1 MVFRNLINEIKVEET
16 CKICRGEA
24 HKVVSIKPAVSA
36 ETLTR
41 LTSLASPE
49 ESRLFFQKRNAVLTI
64 FGSGNLLINP
74 LTMQCPLCGV
84 LVSLGHFNEVIQSG
98 DKIYAHIDAV
108 HNNKKSSN
116 RGMGYTILQRHT
128 EYRNNNRK
136 CDTPQLIVCTSDK
149 VHGIKDVQV
158 MGTSSKVKSPFD
170 LTKVESKFTFKGIKT
185 CEEEGCTVLDVT
197 RKCSAEEFGNL
208 FKTFLP
214 HVRVNENNQ
223 LVSFKPNT
231 SLQVLD
237 IENATKNG

>member
-1 MVFRNLINEIKVEET
+1 MPIL
-16 CKICRGEA
+16 
-24 HKVVSIKPAVSA
+24 
-36 ETLTR
+36 
-41 LTSLASPE
+41 
-49 ESRLFFQKRNAVLTI
+49 
-64 FGSGNLLINP
+64 
-74 LTMQCPLCGV
+74 MQCTTIR
-84 LVSLGHFNEVIQSG
+84 NQATKEMAWAIQSCK
-98 DKIYAHIDAV
+98 DIYRV
-108 HNNKKSSN
+108 QKQQQEM
-116 RGMGYTILQRHT
+116 RYTT
-128 EYRNNNRK
+128 
-136 CDTPQLIVCTSDK
+136 DTPQFIVCMSDK

-158 MGTSSKVKSPFD
+158 MGPYSKVNSPFD

-208 FKTFLP
+208 FKKFLP

>member
-1 MVFRNLINEIKVEET
+1 MKLYSLV
-16 CKICRGEA
+16 
-24 HKVVSIKPAVSA
+24 
-36 ETLTR
+36 TR
-41 LTSLASPE
+41 PMPIL
-49 ESRLFFQKRNAVLTI
+49 
-64 FGSGNLLINP
+64 
-74 LTMQCPLCGV
+74 MQCTTIR
-84 LVSLGHFNEVIQSG
+84 NQATMAWAIQSCK
-98 DKIYAHIDAV
+98 DTQ
-108 HNNKKSSN
+108 S
-116 RGMGYTILQRHT
+116 T
-128 EYRNNNRK
+128 ENNNRK

-158 MGTSSKVKSPFD
+158 MGTSSKVKSPFG
-170 LTKVESKFTFKGIKT
+170 LTKVESKFTFKGIKN

-208 FKTFLP
+208 FKKFLP